1 MTSRYISMIHIQNP
15 VYYRKF
21 RHIQAYSRPAQTYS
35 PINCGILNFCVT
47 FAYSEPYHILKPGI
61 FRTRDILRTLL
72 RYILTFS
79 ARQNA
84 RILKTLS
91 YLELYYHIQNFGA
104 FRTQGIFRIL
114 LSCLYWHFNLT
125 YFSTKFQETCAFWL
139 QWRHFN
145 ARIYLNNTR
154 SLWTHVFRG
163 KQVLW

>member
-1 MTSRYISMIHIQNP
+1 MIHIQNP

-21 RHIQAYSRPAQTYS
+21 RHIQAYSRPVQTYS
-35 PINCGILNFCVT
+35 PINCGILDFCVT

-114 LSCLYWHFNLT
+114 FIKVHSGIFNNDRYNNINFLFYFNLT
-125 YFSTKFQETCAFWL
+125 YFSTKFKTT
-139 QWRHFN
+139 
-145 ARIYLNNTR
+145 Y
-154 SLWTHVFRG
+154 VF
-163 KQVLW
+163 